1 MGNKHPSWFLMLSQ
15 INAQNSLKPMKISLF
30 SFKAEIKGSFIR
42 WSSKY
47 TNQAHYNT
55 EPGKEIKTTQW
66 NKID

>member
-1 MGNKHPSWFLMLSQ
+1 MLSQ

-55 EPGKEIKTTQW
+55 EPGKESRLLSGIK
-66 NKID
+66 